1 LKDFRIIFSQVIVLA
16 CLAGPVFAGND
27 SNYRYLALGDSV
39 SFGYDPSVLPPT
51 TDKYTGYPEI
61 VADALHLVQSKKEV
75 NASCPGQ
82 SSLSFQVAGVQDI
95 GCEGFKSAIGLH
107 TSYPDS
113 QLKFAV
119 SELSSNKHID
129 LVTLSI
135 GGDDLLLLQAQCSS
149 APDFAGCVLP
159 ALPAVLS
166 SYRTNLTQILAA
178 IRSKYQG
185 DLILVKYYSPSAN
198 PLFIGTVGALNDAM
212 SQVGTQFG
220 AKFADGFAAFQ
231 DASAKFAHDPCK
243 AGLLAPGEALAPCD
257 VHPSAEG
264 QRLLASTVLS
274 AISGK

>member
-1 LKDFRIIFSQVIVLA
+1 
-16 CLAGPVFAGND
+16 
-27 SNYRYLALGDSV
+27 LGDSV

-135 GGDDLLLLQAQCSS
+135 GGDDLLLLQAQCGGPTS
-149 APDFAGCVLP
+149 PTFAGCVITT
-159 ALPAVLS
+159 LPAVLQA
-166 SYRTNLTQILAA
+166 YGLNLVQILTG
-178 IRSKYQG
+178 IRKTANYQG
-185 DLILVKYYSPSAN
+185 DLVLVKYYSPSKD
-198 PLFIGTVGALNDAM
+198 PLFIQAIGALNAVM
-212 SQVGTQFG
+212 TQVGTAFG
-220 AKFADGFAAFQ
+220 AKFADGFTAFQ
-231 DASAKFAHDPCK
+231 IASAPFAGDPCQ
-243 AGLLAPGEALAPCD
+243 AGLLAPGVALAPCD

-274 AISGK
+274 VISGK